1 MRMTRKNHFVAAA
14 TVGLCMILLTGTN
27 LRLYAAPD
35 LPELSEGA
43 TAFQSHRWLDALA
56 IYLNVLRQ
64 DPKNVEAHKYIP
76 LTIREIEAQNH
87 AVIRDMRLSMLST
100 ASQRLEANRINSEL
114 IADAVADLTKSE
126 ERSRE
131 EHWSRWL
138 EEAKVE
144 HAEGHLPAA
153 YDLLLRIIAEKADHS
168 AAQQELSLLLSD
180 TQKALDSGTGLLAQE
195 HYALEGFSA
204 YAQADLPAASVAWQK
219 CRALVVQTYP
229 AGRAEQELAGL
240 HFEEYAKLS
249 DAKVE
254 EQAQE
259 ERIAKLFDQAVSLY
273 EKGQFS
279 QALEA
284 LRQVALANPEYP
296 RLALYLV
303 RAENGVEQERT
314 RRLSEARR
322 QEISV
327 AMDKGVDYMEH
338 EKYEQ
343 ASALFQQ
350 VLALD
355 PTNPSAQS
363 YSAAVQAELQR
374 LHDPKAAQIHYEAG
388 LIAYASGKLEDAT
401 REWRI
406 ATRMDPQNEKASNAL
421 AKAQKELAFAQDIP

>member
-1 MRMTRKNHFVAAA
+1 MTRQRHFIASA
-14 TVGLCMILLTGTN
+14 TIGLYMILQSGMN
-27 LRLYAAPD
+27 SVLYATPEP
-35 LPELSEGA
+35 PELNEGA
-43 TAFQSHRWLDALA
+43 IAFQSHRWLDALA
-56 IYLNVLRQ
+56 TFMDVLRQ
-64 DPKNVEAHKYIP
+64 DPKNAEAHKYIP
-76 LTIREIEAQNH
+76 LTICEIEAQNH
-87 AVIRDMRLSMLST
+87 AVVREMRLGILSS
-100 ASQRLEANRINSEL
+100 ASQRLEANRIYSDL
-114 IADAVADLTKSE
+114 IANALADLTKSE

-131 EHWSRWL
+131 ERWSRWL

-153 YDLLLRIIAEKADHS
+153 YDLILRIIAEKADHS

-180 TQKALDSGTGLLAQE
+180 SQKTLDSGSALLVQE
-195 HYALEGFSA
+195 RYALEGFSA

-229 AGRAEQELAGL
+229 VGRAEQELAGL
-240 HFEEYAKLS
+240 HFEEYAKFA

-254 EQAQE
+254 EQVQA

-273 EKGQFS
+273 EKNQYS

-303 RAENGVEQERT
+303 QAENGVEKERT
-314 RRLSEARR
+314 QRLSEARR
-322 QEISV
+322 EEISA
-327 AMDKGVDYMEH
+327 AMDKGIDFMEH

-343 ASALFQQ
+343 ASVLFRQ

-363 YSAAVQAELQR
+363 YSTAVQAELQR
-374 LHDPKAAQIHYEAG
+374 LHDPKAAQVHYEAG
-388 LIAYASGKLEDAT
+388 LVAYASGKLEDAT